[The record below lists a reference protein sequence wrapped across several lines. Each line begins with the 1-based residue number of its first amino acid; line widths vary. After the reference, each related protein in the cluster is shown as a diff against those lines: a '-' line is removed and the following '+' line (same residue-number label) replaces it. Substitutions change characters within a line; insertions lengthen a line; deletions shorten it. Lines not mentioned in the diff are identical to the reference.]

1 MDNSASTGLDIKWP
15 WRTKPQVATEIKG
28 LLNLLEDPAVLVD
41 KEHGFIYGANAAFL
55 RLTTYDSREVV
66 GQSLTVFI
74 SEFSPRLVNS
84 QETVEGVL
92 QRRNHEPIMVGMRL
106 RQLDSR
112 SPWMVVTFQPDFTN
126 VDESTRRIKAIGN
139 FMVTTARLPCGE
151 GRLKE
156 NLRIGIDYLQDILG
170 PVTVCIYQ
178 ANPQELKLDRM
189 IFKGNADWFPE
200 SIPSADLMRLAKP
213 TIWRPGKHLKVEI
226 HKTGRVQNLEYVAS
240 MPLGQSG
247 SWFGLLVV
255 GDTTQPFN
263 RLDFLMEVIGAQFT
277 RLIEQDMLVTN
288 LLSQQETALQA
299 LVSVQGLVENASEGM
314 MLVSA
319 DMNVVTMN
327 PAAEWMLGYAEKEV
341 KGQPVENILI
351 GPVNLMPVLTSAL
364 TGVPAHDLGSRSMH
378 RRNGQLFPAHV
389 QVVPVGRED
398 QVKGLAVF
406 ISDISENEE
415 FRIRTQQLE
424 QRAVLG
430 DVTAIFAHEVRNPIN
445 NIFSGLQ
452 LLASVLPEDD
462 PNQENLGR
470 LQHDCMRLNHLME
483 SVLNFSRTS
492 KYTFEEVD
500 VKTLLQRIVERW
512 RPRFAKASV
521 SVNYLPTEKA
531 AKVAGDA
538 RALEQVF
545 TNLIGNSVEAMSA
558 VGGTLSIKLDQ
569 GVGPSRRSEIAVTI
583 SDTGPG
589 IPDEIRERIFEPFV
603 TTKAQGTG
611 LGLAITKRIV
621 TAHHG
626 SIKVNSFPGGT
637 VFTIKFP
644 AYQSEDANDA

>member
-1 MDNSASTGLDIKWP
+1 MDSPTPAGVEFKWP
-15 WRTKPQVATEIKG
+15 WRSKPQVAAEVKG
-28 LLNLLEDPAVLVD
+28 LLDLLDAPAVLVD

-55 RLTTYDSREVV
+55 RLTTFDSKEVV
-66 GQSLTVFI
+66 GKVLASLI
-74 SEFSPRLVNS
+74 SEFNPRLANS
-84 QETVEGVL
+84 QEMVEGSL
-92 QRRNHEPIMVGMRL
+92 QRRNREPVLVGMRL
-106 RQLDSR
+106 RLLDSR
-112 SPWMVVTFQPDFTN
+112 SPWMVVTFFPDFLSP
-126 VDESTRRIKAIGN
+126 DETARRTQAVGN
-139 FMVTTARLPCGE
+139 FLVTIARLPCGE

-156 NLRIGIDYLQDILG
+156 NLSIGANYVQDILG
-170 PVTVCIYQ
+170 SVTVCVYQ
-178 ANPQELKLDRM
+178 ANPQELKLDR
-189 IFKGNADWFPE
+189 IVTVGEQSWFPE

-213 TIWRPGKHLKVEI
+213 TLWRPGKHLKVEI
-226 HKTGRVQNLEYVAS
+226 HKTGRVNNLEYVAS
-240 MPLGQSG
+240 TPLGQPG

-255 GDTTQPFN
+255 ADTVQPIDRMEFT
-263 RLDFLMEVIGAQFT
+263 MEVLGSQFT
-277 RLIEQDMLVTN
+277 RLIEQELLVTN
-288 LLSQQETALQA
+288 LLTKYDISLE
-299 LVSVQGLVENASEGM
+299 SVASLQGLVDNAGEGM
-314 MLVSA
+314 MLVSP
-319 DMNVVTMN
+319 DMNVKAMN
-327 PAAEWMLGYAEKEV
+327 PTAEWMLGYAEKEV

-364 TGVPAHDLGSRSMH
+364 TGVPAHNLGSVSLH

-389 QVVPVGRED
+389 QVVPVGRDE
-398 QVKGLAVF
+398 QVNGLAVF

-415 FRIRTQQLE
+415 SRIRTQQLE

-452 LLASVLPEDD
+452 LLAAVLPEDD
-462 PNQENLGR
+462 PNQENLAR

-500 VKTLLQRIVERW
+500 IKTLLQRIIERW
-512 RPRFAKASV
+512 RPRFAKANV
-521 SVNYLPTEKA
+521 IANYLPTSKP

-545 TNLIGNSVEAMSA
+545 TNLIGNAVEAMTA
-558 VGGTLSIKLDQ
+558 MGGTLSIKLER
-569 GVGPSRRSEIAVTI
+569 GVSPSRRPEIEVTI

-589 IPDEIRERIFEPFV
+589 IPDEVRDRIFEPFV
-603 TTKAQGTG
+603 STKSQGTG

-626 SIKVNSFPGGT
+626 GIQVNSFPGGT

-644 AYQSEDANDA
+644 AYQSESV

>member
-1 MDNSASTGLDIKWP
+1 MDSPTPAGIEFKWP
-15 WRTKPQVATEIKG
+15 WRTKPQVAAEVKG
-28 LLNLLEDPAVLVD
+28 LLDLLEDPAVLVD

-55 RLTTYDSREVV
+55 RLTTFDSREVV
-66 GQSLTVFI
+66 GKLLSSLI
-74 SEFSPRLVNS
+74 AEFSPRLANS
-84 QETVEGVL
+84 QEMVEGSL
-92 QRRNHEPIMVGMRL
+92 QRRNREPVLAGMRL

-112 SPWMVVTFQPDFTN
+112 SPWLVVTFFPDFLSPEET
-126 VDESTRRIKAIGN
+126 TRRAQAIGN
-139 FMVTTARLPCGE
+139 FLVTMARLPCGE

-156 NLRIGIDYLQDILG
+156 NLSVGVHYVQDILG
-170 PVTVCIYQ
+170 PVTVCVYQ
-178 ANPQELKLDRM
+178 ANPQELKLDR
-189 IFKGNADWFPE
+189 IVLIGEQAWFPE

-213 TIWRPGKHLKVEI
+213 TVWRPGKHLKVEI
-226 HKTGRVQNLEYVAS
+226 HKTGRVNNLEYVAS
-240 MPLGQSG
+240 VPLGQPG

-255 GDTTQPFN
+255 ADTTQP
-263 RLDFLMEVIGAQFT
+263 LDQMEFIMEVVGSQFT
-277 RLIEQDMLVTN
+277 RLIEQELLVTN
-288 LLSQQETALQA
+288 LLTQNEVSLQSLA
-299 LVSVQGLVENASEGM
+299 SLQGLVDNAGEGM
-314 MLVSA
+314 MLVSP
-319 DMNVVTMN
+319 DMNVKAMN
-327 PAAEWMLGYAEKEV
+327 PTAEWMLGYAEKEV

-364 TGVPAHDLGSRSMH
+364 AGVPAHNLGSVSLH

-389 QVVPVGRED
+389 QVVPVGRDE
-398 QVKGLAVF
+398 QVNGLAVF
-406 ISDISENEE
+406 IADISENEE
-415 FRIRTQQLE
+415 SRIRTQQLE

-452 LLASVLPEDD
+452 LLAAVLPEDD

-512 RPRFAKASV
+512 RPRFAKANV
-521 SVNYLPTEKA
+521 IVNYLPTNKQ

-545 TNLIGNSVEAMSA
+545 TNLIGNAVEAMT
-558 VGGTLSIKLDQ
+558 VMGGTLSIKLER
-569 GVGPSRRSEIAVTI
+569 GVSPSRRAEIEVTV

-603 TTKAQGTG
+603 STKSQGTG

-626 SIKVNSFPGGT
+626 GIQVNSFPGGT

-644 AYQSEDANDA
+644 AYQSESA